1 MQAISQ
7 TQFQFPGQTGFYRG
21 KVRDVYFFGSKMA
34 MVATDR
40 ISAFDVILPKPI
52 PGKGAVLNQLA
63 AYFLKNTKD
72 IVPNWL
78 EETPDPNVSFG
89 KVCQPI
95 AIEMVVRGYLVG
107 HALREYSLGKRKLCG
122 VTLPHGL
129 RAFDPFPNPIITPST
144 KAAEGHDE
152 DISKE
157 EILAKGLVSKIHYEE
172 MERYSLALFA
182 RGQVMAE
189 KQGLILAD
197 SKYEFGLF
205 EGKVMLMDEIHTPDS
220 SRYFYAK
227 DYLTKVESG
236 EKPEQLSKE
245 FVREWLMENEFMG
258 KDGQKIP
265 EMTESIVNQI
275 SNRYLHLYK
284 ILTGNLPTIIS
295 ENDIAS
301 RIEKNIFGIL
311 NRQAIVQ

>member
-1 MQAISQ
+1 
-7 TQFQFPGQTGFYRG
+7 
-21 KVRDVYFFGSKMA
+21 MA

-63 AYFLKNTKD
+63 SFFLKNAAD

-89 KVCQPI
+89 KVCQPV
-95 AIEMVVRGYLVG
+95 AIEMVIRGYLVG
-107 HALREYSLGKRKLCG
+107 HAWREYSLGKRTLCG
-122 VTLPHGL
+122 VALPEGL
-129 RAFDPFPNPIITPST
+129 RAFDPLPNPIITPST
-144 KAAEGHDE
+144 KASQGHDE

-157 EILAKGLVSKIHYEE
+157 EILAKGLISKLQFEE
-172 MERYSLALFA
+172 MEDFTYALFA
-182 RGQVMAE
+182 RGQEMAE

-197 SKYEFGLF
+197 SKYEFGF
-205 EGKVMLMDEIHTPDS
+205 FDGKLMLMDEIHTPDS
-220 SRYFYAK
+220 SRYYYAK
-227 DYLTKVESG
+227 NYFSKIESG

-245 FVREWLMENEFMG
+245 FVREWLMENGFMG
-258 KDGQKIP
+258 KDGQQIP

-275 SNRYLHLYK
+275 SNRYIHLFK
-284 ILTGNLPTIIS
+284 ILTGRLPTIIS